1 LSRAI
6 TFGDIVSGFY
16 IDSSKLDEFMVQS
29 GIEFDVPPGTTA
41 VMITLDGVVYPVST
55 GKYRGVRL
63 RHKIETGFK
72 LTVRDVCLLSSLGAK
87 IMPFSVIL

>member
-1 LSRAI
+1 MSRNI

-29 GIEFDVPPGTTA
+29 GIEFDVLPSTTA
-41 VMITLDGVVYPVST
+41 VMITLDGVVYPVSV
-55 GKYRGVRL
+55 GNYRGVRL

-72 LTVRDVCLLSSLGAK
+72 LTVRDV
-87 IMPFSVIL
+87 